1 MDTNYRLLLDQY
13 NRLKDEIDECAEYL
27 NSLKVPTNGIDPE
40 GNLGYGKRENLTL
53 LQRIKFMKYEK
64 S

>member
-1 MDTNYRLLLDQY
+1 MEDPYYFLQEESRNLQ
-13 NRLKDEIDECAEYL
+13 KEILECMKYL
-27 NSLKVPTNGIDPE
+27 NSLHVPTNGLDSE

>member
-1 MDTNYRLLLDQY
+1 MDEYIDLLKFEINKLQKEIKECMDYLDT
-13 NRLKDEIDECAEYL
+13 LH
-27 NSLKVPTNGIDPE
+27 VPTNGLDSE
-40 GNLGYGKRENLTL
+40 GKLGYGKRENLTL